1 MTAGLKITSLLFR
14 TTNLGSRAV
23 VIVVGISHA
32 IFGSL
37 LFGNEIQL
45 LLMFRYTF
53 RVSLSKARV
62 YTPTHKQIHELTKSE
77 KGTT

>member
-1 MTAGLKITSLLFR
+1 MFWKGRQRATTLVIEVTAGLKITSLLFR

-37 LFGNEIQL
+37 LFWQRN
-45 LLMFRYTF
+45 T
-53 RVSLSKARV
+53 
-62 YTPTHKQIHELTKSE
+62 TPSHV
-77 KGTT
+77 